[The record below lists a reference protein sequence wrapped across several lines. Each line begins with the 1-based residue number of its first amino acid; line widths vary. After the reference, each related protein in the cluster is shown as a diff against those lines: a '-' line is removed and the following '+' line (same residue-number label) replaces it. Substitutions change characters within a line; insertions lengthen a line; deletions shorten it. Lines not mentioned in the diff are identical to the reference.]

1 MILVTRSTRNMDADP
16 LHYCGCMYDEEEI
29 FYEDEGQSVEA
40 VSDVEE
46 N

>member
-1 MILVTRSTRNMDADP
+1 MDVDP